1 MLLDLRLNE
10 TLFQIEK
17 LKNKLEPSVF
27 QSQPTV

>member
-1 MLLDLRLNE
+1 MLLDMRLYD
-10 TLFQIEK
+10 TLFQIVK